1 MVYVSIFQEK
11 LKGMGIYKKKDDE
24 RLSAPN
30 YSSITYGFSPQH
42 KCSIEIPTKGMNQP
56 LKEMLQQSSH
66 ICEVPYPI
74 SGLKPCEVLL
84 QISGGGVCTVSKAS
98 KEIWGA
104 LKAME

>member
-11 LKGMGIYKKKDDE
+11 LKGMGIYKKQDDE

-30 YSSITYGFSPQH
+30 YPSITYGFSPQH

-66 ICEVPYPI
+66 IYEVPYPV
-74 SGLKPCEVLL
+74 SGLKPCEMLL
-84 QISGGGVCTVSKAS
+84 QISGGGVWMVSKAS
-98 KEIWGA
+98 REIWGG
-104 LKAME
+104 